1 MKNYL
6 EILKEVKKIL
16 APSYKKIV
24 FFYFLGFLLTYTLSH
39 FYLKNTYTTEI
50 MIEPPKI
57 LGEYM
62 INAKNSINEVII
74 SSSNFIS
81 EYECFQGRSVDANIK
96 YINASIT
103 VTESIFISI
112 KSVAHTDQDSK
123 FSAECIKNF
132 LYSSLNKKFMKSKND
147 VKNLALT
154 LAKKVEGSNYA
165 NTDINVLKYHEQIL
179 RLDNSSTTSARV
191 VYESTKLN
199 IQNLYKSIF
208 ILAFT
213 PLVFTILFNFLTF
226 FKIYRQL
233 RGPEE

>member
-1 MKNYL
+1 
-6 EILKEVKKIL
+6 
-16 APSYKKIV
+16 
-24 FFYFLGFLLTYTLSH
+24 
-39 FYLKNTYTTEI
+39 
-50 MIEPPKI
+50 
-57 LGEYM
+57 
-62 INAKNSINEVII
+62 
-74 SSSNFIS
+74 
-81 EYECFQGRSVDANIK
+81 
-96 YINASIT
+96 
-103 VTESIFISI
+103 
-112 KSVAHTDQDSK
+112 
-123 FSAECIKNF
+123 
-132 LYSSLNKKFMKSKND
+132 MKSKND